1 MKNYSN
7 DTGARNAVLVK
18 WKNGKIGEYK
28 IGASGKV
35 DVKYI
40 EPGVGFSY
48 YRDHLYVPGKQHET
62 NNLTLEFKFTPLTE
76 IGDNRNYSAILA
88 TLQITLYALGV

>member
-1 MKNYSN
+1 LKNYSN

-62 NNLTLEFKFTPLTE
+62 NNLPSCYRFSCYYRFSD
-76 IGDNRNYSAILA
+76 IAINSVNPPF
-88 TLQITLYALGV
+88 I